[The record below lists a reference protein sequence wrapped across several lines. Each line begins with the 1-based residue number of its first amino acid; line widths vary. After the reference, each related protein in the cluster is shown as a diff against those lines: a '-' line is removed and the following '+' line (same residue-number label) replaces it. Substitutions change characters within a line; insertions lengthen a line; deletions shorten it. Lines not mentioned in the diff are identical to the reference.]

1 MKWFAIFNILN
12 MVYGQILR
20 PMLKKAIDNPD
31 EEWDEFVLDMV
42 DRLFDY
48 TDER

>member
-1 MKWFAIFNILN
+1 MKWYAIFNVLN

-20 PMLKKAIDNPD
+20 PLLKSAIDDP
-31 EEWDEFVLDMV
+31 ESEWDDFVLSMV

-48 TDER
+48 TP